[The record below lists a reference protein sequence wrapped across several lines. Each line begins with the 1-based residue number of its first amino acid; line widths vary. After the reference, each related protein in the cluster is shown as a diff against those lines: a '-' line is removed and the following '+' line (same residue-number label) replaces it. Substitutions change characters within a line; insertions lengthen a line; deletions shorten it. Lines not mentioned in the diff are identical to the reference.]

1 MTEHD
6 FDTVMDIYHHM
17 LVTLDGFELRR
28 LNFRSIRIA
37 GVSLDLMRHTGNR
50 LIVTHVDAWAGC
62 AGAATLMRA
71 LADFADVVGWT
82 VHVDPADLD
91 GLDEPGEMFLDR
103 FGFTHQPGQP
113 GLLRLPRPLAL
124 H

>member
-1 MTEHD
+1 MTDHE

-17 LVTLDGFELRR
+17 VVSLDGFELRR
-28 LNFRSIRIA
+28 LSFRSIRIA
-37 GVSLDLMRHTGNR
+37 GVRLDLLRHAGNR
-50 LIVTHVDAWAGC
+50 IIVTHLGAEPGC
-62 AGAATLMRA
+62 CGAAPMMRA

-82 VHVDPADLD
+82 VHLDPAALV
-91 GLDEPGEMFLDR
+91 GLDEPAAVFLRR
-103 FGFTHQPGQP
+103 FGFDRPPGQT